1 MYPTDVLD
9 HINRK
14 RQNTWPSEMLVLGAL
29 PLQFRC
35 AQHILSV
42 STLMTDGEGRWLLQP
57 DPRLLLLRM
66 VLHRSRRCLK
76 SSSLFGASW
85 RPETTLVGTQVRL
98 AVGVHMS
105 TCEGILSTVVE
116 NTKRILYCSVY
127 VFRSLIAL
135 VFKCDVMHPSHRL
148 LASSR
153 ARPFITH
160 ARHAHKQP
168 PEDHLVATHTIV
180 LASHL

>member
-42 STLMTDGEGRWLLQP
+42 STLMTDGEGWWLLQP

-66 VLHRSRRCLK
+66 VLHRSRRLSRARHDRQIGLKPCLK
-76 SSSLFGASW
+76 SSSLLEAS
-85 RPETTLVGTQVRL
+85 T
-98 AVGVHMS
+98 
-105 TCEGILSTVVE
+105 
-116 NTKRILYCSVY
+116 
-127 VFRSLIAL
+127 
-135 VFKCDVMHPSHRL
+135 
-148 LASSR
+148 
-153 ARPFITH
+153 
-160 ARHAHKQP
+160 
-168 PEDHLVATHTIV
+168 
-180 LASHL
+180 